1 MEYGT
6 IPGVD
11 KPVFRLIVGA
21 NQLPTGWDEGAALA
35 QMDEA
40 LAAGVNAFDT
50 AHSYDDGGKD
60 RFFGRW
66 MESRGLRERV
76 VVIAKG
82 AHPAEDGGPPRV
94 EPGAIVSDLSE
105 SLERM
110 GTGYAD
116 LYLLHRDDRAQPVG
130 PIVDALNGL
139 LRDGK
144 CRAFGAS
151 NWTVGRLREAD
162 EYASATGQTPFA
174 ASSVA
179 FSLATWRR
187 EPWPGCVSVSGP
199 GGDADRRWYAERPMP
214 LIAWSALA
222 SGFWSG
228 RYRPGTIGSLGDGY
242 WERLVSDCYATAENF
257 ERLARA
263 ERVGAERG
271 LSAAQVALAYVLGAP
286 GLNTFAVVGTGNPE
300 HLAANVAA
308 AGITLTDE
316 ERAYLETGEPSG
328 H

>member
-1 MEYGT
+1 MQYGT

-11 KPVFRLIVGA
+11 KPVSRLIIGA

-35 QMDEA
+35 RMDEA

-50 AHSYDDGGKD
+50 AHSYDGGDKD

-66 MESRGLRERV
+66 MESPGVRERV
-76 VVIAKG
+76 VVVAKG
-82 AHPAEDGGPPRV
+82 AHPAEDGGAPRV
-94 EPGAIVSDLSE
+94 TPEAITSDLTE

-116 LYLLHRDDRAQPVG
+116 LYLLHRDDPSQPVA
-130 PIVDALNGL
+130 PIIDALNVLVGE
-139 LRDGK
+139 GK

-151 NWTVGRLREAD
+151 NWSVARLREAD
-162 EYASATGQTPFA
+162 EYARATGQASFT

-179 FSLATWRR
+179 YSLAAWRR

-199 GGDADRRWYAERPMP
+199 EAEEDRRWYAERPMP
-214 LIAWSALA
+214 LLAWSALA

-228 RYRPGTIGSLGDGY
+228 RYRPGNVGLLGDGY
-242 WERLVSDCYATAENF
+242 WERLVTECYATSENF
-257 ERLARA
+257 GRLARA
-263 ERVGAERG
+263 ERIGAERG
-271 LSAAQVALAYVLGAP
+271 LTAAQVALAYVLDTP
-286 GLNTFAVVGTGNPE
+286 RLNTFAVVGTGSPE

-308 AGITLTDE
+308 AGVTLTE
-316 ERAYLETGEPSG
+316 AERAYLDGGEE
-328 H
+328 